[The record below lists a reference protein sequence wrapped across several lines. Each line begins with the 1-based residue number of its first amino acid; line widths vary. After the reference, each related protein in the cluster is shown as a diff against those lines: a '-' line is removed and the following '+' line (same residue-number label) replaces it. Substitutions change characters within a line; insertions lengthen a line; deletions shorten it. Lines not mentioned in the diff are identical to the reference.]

1 MGECNPLFN
10 PSRPL
15 CNTSAPFIR
24 NKALGQSFRIRQRDE
39 MATGNFLNLLCEPFT
54 RNTPLK
60 FYWEKAIV
68 SSRKN
73 TKGNVRP
80 ALEATGLCENG
91 LGFLARLLRAGAQH
105 VPRHVVQ
112 KVRFHIE
119 LRRVTAPRLV
129 PALQQLLL
137 RPTMHQRSRRALGS
151 SH

>member
-1 MGECNPLFN
+1 
-10 PSRPL
+10 
-15 CNTSAPFIR
+15 
-24 NKALGQSFRIRQRDE
+24 

-60 FYWEKAIV
+60 FYWEKEIV

-73 TKGNVRP
+73 AKGNVRR
-80 ALEATGLCENG
+80 ALEATGLGENG

-119 LRRVTAPRLV
+119 LRRVTAPRRGLF
-129 PALQQLLL
+129 PRFNSFCCAPPCTSGLAGLWDH
-137 RPTMHQRSRRALGS
+137 RID
-151 SH
+151 